1 MDKMLKCIGAVKASY
16 LVLNV
21 LEIATLCLSQFLKV
35 ANSFS
40 KFNEGTLII
49 VSNELIKAE
58 VSAS

>member
-1 MDKMLKCIGAVKASY
+1 MHRAVKASY

-21 LEIATLCLSQFLKV
+21 LEIAMLCLSQFLKV

-40 KFNEGTLII
+40 KFNDGTVII

-58 VSAS
+58 LSAS